1 MMLKQKEFTTAQIAE
16 MNSRD
21 DLISAQVLH
30 TNAQTALAE
39 AQADLTAAEQSK
51 IVPLNLLVAAQTA
64 NEEAKTALTEAEI
77 DAMPTKLILL
87 QAQADAETAKAV
99 LYPAQVTLTEAQ
111 AAAETAKTNTLIP
124 KQATL
129 LDKQAANTDAQTDH
143 TAAQTAVVPILFCRC
158 IMGLFDSETK
168 ITVSAVTFNLIDKAP
183 NRMREAAAY
192 ALISGN
198 NLVETVMSSMVN
210 GFAYQAKQA
219 YDYAN
224 EHYTLGLPNG
234 EIQGL
239 PIADHAAVKAAIDAD
254 YPGAD
259 SAVIYAFIGH
269 LSGEAAL
276 VEWLRNN
283 RGYKLGSSTI
293 TVHPFTLYSPQHGKL
308 RIDRTEYLSETHE
321 IKIIYKEY
329 YNLVSHYAEH
339 YDIVPAPVGLVLGD
353 LYCCAAFKL
362 FNSSLGTYSEE
373 EYYWFYRLADKT
385 HEGITYDPVGFG
397 AYAYMPIVP
406 LRRDNIDLTDASR
419 SSTELF
425 TTSKKLLKKMSLDF
439 ENLGDKINENPSV
452 AQIDHAY
459 VMFGIDIMTDKP
471 ASLRYLCEYFDYL
484 SDVDIF
490 DKNDTANF
498 WQEYT
503 KVKRNTNTFIFKRLD
518 AEIPRIVI
526 QDYGLDISITYG
538 HITSVIYQ
546 GSIGPVGT
554 CTRQV
559 ILDKVKLSTFMFAD
573 RSQLILRQQINEHQ
587 YRCITVYIPRHVNS
601 IYQGHGIMSTLYASS
616 TDPENESFI
625 IPLHYGIA
633 KALPLKE
640 RNELYYDSCRLV
652 LNSYEVQKIRWYQKN
667 FFKGIFVFIAA
678 VIAAWSGQGWLVKLG
693 MAIGAGAMAVAMFL
707 LESIIISV
715 VISIAAKLFV
725 RMVGGELA
733 IIIGIVV
740 TIYAISRGN
749 MGSFQFLGQ
758 TIPTAQ
764 SLIQMSSALISG
776 SQDWINSEL
785 QTVQEESQQFAKEA
799 EEKIDM
805 LEEAQALLEMDI
817 KLSPMAML
825 ATTQPSTQLD
835 RTLIETPDEF
845 FNRTIHAGNIGVL
858 TLDVVENYAKIMLN
872 LPEVRYV

>member
-1 MMLKQKEFTTAQIAE
+1 
-16 MNSRD
+16 
-21 DLISAQVLH
+21 
-30 TNAQTALAE
+30 
-39 AQADLTAAEQSK
+39 
-51 IVPLNLLVAAQTA
+51 
-64 NEEAKTALTEAEI
+64 
-77 DAMPTKLILL
+77 
-87 QAQADAETAKAV
+87 
-99 LYPAQVTLTEAQ
+99 
-111 AAAETAKTNTLIP
+111 
-124 KQATL
+124 
-129 LDKQAANTDAQTDH
+129 
-143 TAAQTAVVPILFCRC
+143 
-158 IMGLFDSETK
+158 MGLFSSETK
-168 ITVSAVTFNLIDKAP
+168 ITTSAVTFNLIDKPP

-192 ALISGN
+192 ALISGS

-239 PIADHAAVKAAIDAD
+239 PPADHAAVKAAIDAD

-259 SAVIYAFIGH
+259 SAVIYAFVGN
-269 LSGEAAL
+269 LSGEAAA
-276 VEWLRNN
+276 VEWLRAN
-283 RGYKLGSSTI
+283 RGYKLGSSII
-293 TVHPFTLYSPQHGKL
+293 TVHPFTLASPQYGKI

-339 YDIVPAPVGLVLGD
+339 YDIIPAPAGLVLGD
-353 LYCCAAFKL
+353 LYCCAAYKL
-362 FNSSLGTYSEE
+362 FDSGLGTYSEE

-419 SSTELF
+419 ASTELHI
-425 TTSKKLLKKMSLDF
+425 TSKKLLKKMSLDF
-439 ENLGDKINENPSV
+439 ENLGDKLNENPSI

-471 ASLRYLCEYFDYL
+471 ASIRYLCEYFDYL

-490 DKNDTANF
+490 DREDTASF
-498 WQEYT
+498 WKDYNSIN
-503 KVKRNTNTFIFKRLD
+503 KNNSKYLFKRLEV
-518 AEIPRIVI
+518 EIPRIVA
-526 QDYGLDISITYG
+526 QDYGLDISITYSY
-538 HITSVIYQ
+538 ITSVVYP

-554 CTRQV
+554 CTSERLPS
-559 ILDKVKLSTFMFAD
+559 IRKIANLSYLDTSRIVF
-573 RSQLILRQQINEHQ
+573 RQQLSEHQ
-587 YRCITVYIPRHVNS
+587 YRCITVYAPRHINN
-601 IYQGHGIMSTLYASS
+601 IYQNHGIVTTLLSYGI
-616 TDPENESFI
+616 DPENGNFI
-625 IPLHYGIA
+625 IPLHYGVA
-633 KALPLKE
+633 KTLPMKE
-640 RNELYYDSCRLV
+640 RNELYYDSCQLV
-652 LNSYEVQKIRWYQKN
+652 LNSYDVQKIRWYQKN
-667 FFKGIFVFIAA
+667 FFKAIFVFIAA

-707 LESIIISV
+707 LESIVMSV
-715 VISIAAKLFV
+715 VISLAAKLFV
-725 RMVGGELA
+725 KMIGGELA
-733 IIIGIVV
+733 LIIGIVV
-740 TIYAISRGN
+740 TVYSISQGN
-749 MGSFQFLGQ
+749 MGSFQFLEQ

-764 SLIQMSSALISG
+764 TLLQMGSALVSS
-776 SQDWINSEL
+776 SQDWVNSEL
-785 QTVQEESQQFAKEA
+785 QMVQEESQQFAAEA
-799 EEKIDM
+799 EEKIDL

-825 ATTQPSTQLD
+825 ATTQPATQLE

-845 FNRTIHAGNIGVL
+845 FNRTIHTGNIGVL